1 MLPKSKKQK
10 GKRLEKYIAKELKKV
25 FDFVYSRAD
34 SGSGKFHKEDITL
47 PDYVP
52 LSIEC
57 KNQAEP
63 KIETWFRKM
72 EENCPENKY
81 PVLIYKTNYQEP
93 KVVMRLS
100 HLLNFLSGLK
110 QYNNFYFK
118 DLLECEFSFKITFE
132 FKDFINLLLKVFKVK
147 PKNYD

>member
-10 GKRLEKYIAKELKKV
+10 GKRLEKYVTKELKKV

-57 KNQAEP
+57 KNQAEL

-72 EENCPENKY
+72 EENCPADKY
-81 PVLIYKTNYQEP
+81 PVLIYKTDYQEP
-93 KVVMRLS
+93 KVVMRIS
-100 HLLNFLSGLK
+100 DFLNFLSGSK
-110 QYNNFYFK
+110 QYYDLPFK
-118 DLLECEFSFKITFE
+118 DLLGYEFSFKITFE
-132 FKDFINLLLKVFKVK
+132 FKDFVDLLLKVFKVK
-147 PKNYD
+147 QKKL